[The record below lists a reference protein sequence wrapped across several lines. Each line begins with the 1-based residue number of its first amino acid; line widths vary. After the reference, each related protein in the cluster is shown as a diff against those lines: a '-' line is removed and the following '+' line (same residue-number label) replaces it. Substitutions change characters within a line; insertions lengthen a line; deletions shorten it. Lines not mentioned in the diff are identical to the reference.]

1 MKIVSIDV
9 ETSGL
14 DPEKNCVLSIG
25 AIIED
30 TTKKLPYDECP
41 KFNGA
46 ILQREILGSPRAI
59 TINKQLIEY
68 IGNYLEGDE
77 ANRQIIK
84 DTSGLEFYEKEDIIP
99 AFFDFLFDNNYDPT
113 YRENKCGPG
122 KARIKNGV
130 TYPIL
135 NGLVKPIKINAAG
148 KNFGTFDK
156 LFLQE
161 LPWWKKLII
170 TRQRIVDPAILCCK
184 FDEDDTLPSLN
195 QCKERLGIHGDVTHN
210 ALEDAWDVIQVL
222 RNFY

>member
-1 MKIVSIDV
+1 MKYCSIDI

-30 TTKKLPYDECP
+30 TTKKLPYEDCP

-59 TINKQLIEY
+59 TINKELIGH
-68 IGNYLEGDE
+68 IGNYLEGNDPTK
-77 ANRQIIK
+77 QLIK
-84 DTSGLEFYEKEDIIP
+84 DTTGLEFYEKDEIIP
-99 AFFDFLFDNNYDPT
+99 AFFDFLFENNYDPT
-113 YRENKCGPG
+113 YKSNQCGG
-122 KARIKNGV
+122 GHIRIKNGI
-130 TYPIL
+130 TYPML
-135 NGLVKPIKINAAG
+135 NGLVKPIIINAAG

-161 LPWWKKLII
+161 LPWWKKLIYP
-170 TRQRIVDPAILCCK
+170 RQRIVDPAILCCK
-184 FDEDDTLPSLN
+184 FDEDETLPSLN
-195 QCKERLGIHGDVTHN
+195 QCKERLGIRGEVTHN